1 MTRFAFD
8 RFDPAP
14 RATIGLLI
22 LSSDETAEQDLRRL
36 VPVDGVAI
44 HTARVENAGDITTD
58 SLAAMAK
65 TIPAAARRLPPSAR
79 FDAVGYAC
87 TSGTSIIGADRVA
100 ALVREGVF
108 ARAVTDPLTALRAAC
123 AALGVARLA
132 FLSPYVEEVSDRL
145 RGALADGGIATPVF
159 GSFGEGREEIV
170 ARIAP
175 ASIRE
180 AALTLGRDAAAEAV
194 FLSCTNLPTLSVI
207 EEIETALGK
216 PVLASNQVLGW
227 HLCRLAGLGPM
238 AMRGGRLTEV

>member
-14 RATIGLLI
+14 RAAIGLLI

-36 VPVDGVAI
+36 LPVEGVAI
-44 HTARVENAGDITTD
+44 HTARVENAGEITAD
-58 SLAAMAK
+58 SLAAMAA

-87 TSGTSIIGADRVA
+87 TSGTSVIGADRVA
-100 ALVREGVF
+100 ALVREGV
-108 ARAVTDPLTALRAAC
+108 AAKAVTDPLTALRAAC
-123 AALGVARLA
+123 AALGITRLA

-145 RGALADGGIATPVF
+145 RAALAASGIETPVF
-159 GSFGEGREEIV
+159 GSFGEGREEVV

-175 ASIRE
+175 SSI
-180 AALTLGRDAAAEAV
+180 RDAALAIGRDDAVEAV
-194 FLSCTNLPTLSVI
+194 FLSCTNLPALAVI
-207 EEIETALGK
+207 DEIEDVLGK

-227 HLCRLAGLGPM
+227 HLCRLADLGTTATP
-238 AMRGGRLTEV
+238 AGRLTAV